1 MYRFTRGTLF
11 LALAFVAACASAG
24 QTGGAGT
31 DAEVVFIDVEN
42 DARAD
47 LDVSLVRSGQ
57 DIRLGRVQVGD
68 QRRFRAPSA
77 FLRSAP
83 YSFAVRIVARDG
95 SGSYTTP
102 SLLVQRGQNVY
113 IEASPTLPSSQ
124 FSVR

>member
-1 MYRFTRGTLF
+1 MYRFIRGTHF
-11 LALAFVAACASAG
+11 LVLAFVAACASAG
-24 QTGGAGT
+24 QTGGAET
-31 DAEVVFIDVEN
+31 DAEVVFVDVEN

-47 LDVSLVRSGQ
+47 LDVSLVRGGQ

-68 QRRFRAPSA
+68 QRRFRTPSA
-77 FLRSAP
+77 FLRTAP

-102 SLLVQRGQNVY
+102 SLLVQQGQNVY